1 MAKDYYDILG
11 LKRGASE
18 KEVRQAYRRLAR
30 KHHPDVNPGDKD
42 AEVAFKELNEAHEVI
57 SDPEK
62 RQKYDRFGENWKH
75 ADQFARGYTEPN
87 AGPFTR
93 GQSGNPFFGRG
104 ADDFLGEFLGVGRT
118 TTRSRRKVR
127 LEQAVE
133 VTLEEA
139 FNGTTRIIQM
149 TTGLRGGI
157 HRLEVKI
164 PLGVDN
170 GSRIRVRPEGASSEE
185 ELYLV
190 VSIRPHAQFERRR
203 HDLYTK
209 VDVPLV
215 DAVLGGEVEVPTL
228 TDKVILNI
236 PPETQN
242 GRSFRLS
249 GKGMPRLGSPQTRG
263 SMYVT
268 AQLSIPSDISEEEK
282 EMFRKLRAIRDE
294 KE

>member
-1 MAKDYYDILG
+1 M
-11 LKRGASE
+11 
-18 KEVRQAYRRLAR
+18 
-30 KHHPDVNPGDKD
+30 
-42 AEVAFKELNEAHEVI
+42 
-57 SDPEK
+57 
-62 RQKYDRFGENWKH
+62 
-75 ADQFARGYTEPN
+75 
-87 AGPFTR
+87 
-93 GQSGNPFFGRG
+93 
-104 ADDFLGEFLGVGRT
+104 
-118 TTRSRRKVR
+118 
-127 LEQAVE
+127 
-133 VTLEEA
+133 
-139 FNGTTRIIQM
+139 
-149 TTGLRGGI
+149 
-157 HRLEVKI
+157 
-164 PLGVDN
+164 
-170 GSRIRVRPEGASSEE
+170 
-185 ELYLV
+185 V